1 MAVVLI
7 VDDRAEIRTLLRA
20 VIERE
25 GHQSLVAESA
35 HEARL
40 LLDKGPAP
48 ALLCTDVG
56 LPGENGI
63 DFVIKLR
70 NSAAYG
76 NLAVLFVTANPD
88 SIERRKIPGT
98 GLVETLA
105 KPFRFDQVAALL
117 RELLPAAGAT
127 TRGPS

>member
-35 HEARL
+35 HEARS
-40 LLDKGPAP
+40 LLDQGPSP

-63 DFVIKLR
+63 DFAIKLR
-70 NSAAYG
+70 STPAYA

-88 SIERRKIPGT
+88 SIERRRIPGT
-98 GLVETLA
+98 GAVETLA

-117 RELLPAAGAT
+117 RELLPAAVTSEGG
-127 TRGPS
+127 RR